1 MAFRSFHQSPFLALA
16 LGAVVL
22 LSACSDDDGG
32 GASASS
38 GGTGGSSA
46 SSGGSGSTTAQ
57 GTGGAGGGTGGAG
70 DTGGGGTGGGTGG
83 GGGGGTGGTGG
94 GADAQGIVPNP
105 IISRGKPAFASA
117 GTASVINDGKYRS
130 AGTWI
135 AGKPTSAAPAWVAI
149 QVGTGYERLLLSWT
163 ASYNY
168 NYTDVQYGAP
178 GAYRVETSSD
188 STNGSDGTWTKVA
201 EVTNNPVRTRA
212 HSFDFGGK
220 SWVRLVVTAA
230 PATTDDTGVQLDEI
244 DVHDISKGAEDTWF
258 FLGDSITAFAYDR
271 DTPATQPSFAEN
283 VHAAHPA
290 HYPAMINGG
299 IGGELTKSSDKPSAL
314 DRIDDVLE
322 MNPDFHYFAIGYGTN
337 DSWDQTDPSTFKANL
352 QQLIDKIEAAGRV
365 PVLAHI
371 PFSPDGHHNAVPAF
385 NQAID
390 ALTEENGLP
399 PGPDLYAWF
408 EDHPTQFTD
417 KVHPDPAG
425 RVAMNKLWADAVDG
439 LYPAQR

>member
-1 MAFRSFHQSPFLALA
+1 MAFGSLLRTGSLVLA
-16 LGAVVL
+16 LGTLAL
-22 LSACSDDDGG
+22 LSACSDDGD
-32 GASASS
+32 SSNSS
-38 GGTGGSSA
+38 GGTGGGSSA
-46 SSGGSGSTTAQ
+46 STGSASQGSGGNTG

-70 DTGGGGTGGGTGG
+70 GATTGTGGNGGSGTGG
-83 GGGGGTGGTGG
+83 SGGGP
-94 GADAQGIVPNP
+94 DAPGITPNP

-135 AGKPTSAAPAWVAI
+135 AGKPTAAAPAWVAI
-149 QVGTGYERLLLSWT
+149 QVGDGYERLLLSWT

-188 STNGSDGTWTKVA
+188 STNGEDGTWKSVA
-201 EVTNNPVRTRA
+201 EVTDNPVRTRA
-212 HSFDFGGK
+212 HSFDFSGQ

-230 PATTDDTGVQLDEI
+230 PATSDDTGVQLDEI
-244 DVHDISKGAEDTWF
+244 DVHDISNGAEDTWF

-283 VHAAHPA
+283 VHAAHEA
-290 HYPAMINGG
+290 NYPAMINGG
-299 IGGELTKSSDKPSAL
+299 IGGELTRSTDRPSAL

-322 MNPDFHYFAIGYGTN
+322 MNPDFHFFAIGYGTN
-337 DSWDQTDPSTFKANL
+337 DSWDQTDPSTFKSNL
-352 QQLIDKIEAAGRV
+352 QELIDTIEAAGRV
-365 PVLAHI
+365 PVLARI
-371 PFSPDGHHNAVPAF
+371 PFSPDGHHDAVDVF

-390 ALTEENGLP
+390 ELTTENALV

-408 EDHPTQFTD
+408 EAHPEQLTD
-417 KVHPDPAG
+417 EVHPDPAG
-425 RVAMNKLWADAVDG
+425 RVAMNKLWSDAVNG
-439 LYPAQR
+439 LYVGQQ

>member
-1 MAFRSFHQSPFLALA
+1 M
-16 LGAVVL
+16 L

-32 GASASS
+32 GSTASS

-46 SSGGSGSTTAQ
+46 SSGGSGGSGGSSAQ

-70 DTGGGGTGGGTGG
+70 DTGGGGTGGGGTGD
-83 GGGGGTGGTGG
+83 GGTGG
-94 GADAQGIVPNP
+94 GLDAQGIVPNP

-178 GAYRVETSSD
+178 GAYRVETSSN

-201 EVTNNPVRTRA
+201 EVTDNPVRTRA
-212 HSFDFGGK
+212 HSFDFSGQ

-230 PATTDDTGVQLDEI
+230 PATTDETGVQLDEI

-283 VHAAHPA
+283 VHAAHA
-290 HYPAMINGG
+290 GHYPAMINGG
-299 IGGELTKSSDKPSAL
+299 IGSELVKSSDKPSAL

-322 MNPDFHYFAIGYGTN
+322 LNPDFNFFAIGYGTN
-337 DSWDQTDPSTFKANL
+337 DSWGQTDPSTFKANL

-371 PFSPDGHHNAVPAF
+371 PFSPDGNHDALPAF
-385 NQAID
+385 NKAID
-390 ALTEENGLP
+390 ELTQENGLP
-399 PGPDLYAWF
+399 AGPDLYTWF
-408 EDHPTQFTD
+408 KDHAGQLYD
-417 KVHPDPAG
+417 DVHPDPAG
-425 RVAMNKLWADAVDG
+425 RVAMNKLWSDAVDG

>member
-1 MAFRSFHQSPFLALA
+1 MAFGSLLRSGSLVLA
-16 LGAVVL
+16 LGTLAL
-22 LSACSDDDGG
+22 LSACSDDGDPPDSGGTGG
-32 GASASS
+32 GASASTSSASQGS
-38 GGTGGSSA
+38 GGAGGGTTGTGGDA
-46 SSGGSGSTTAQ
+46 GST
-57 GTGGAGGGTGGAG
+57 GTGGAGGSGN
-70 DTGGGGTGGGTGG
+70 GTGG
-83 GGGGGTGGTGG
+83 GGGGGGTG

-105 IISRGKPAFASA
+105 IISRGKPAFASG

-201 EVTNNPVRTRA
+201 EVTDNPVRTRA

-258 FLGDSITAFAYDR
+258 FLGDSITAYAYDR

-299 IGGELTKSSDKPSAL
+299 IGSELTKSGDKPSAL

-322 MNPDFHYFAIGYGTN
+322 LNPDFHYFAIGYGTN
-337 DSWDQTDPSTFKANL
+337 DSWGQTDPSTFKANL
-352 QQLIDKIEAAGRV
+352 QQIIDKIEAAGRV

-371 PFSPDGHHNAVPAF
+371 PFSPDGNHDAVPVF
-385 NQAID
+385 NEAID

-399 PGPDLYAWF
+399 PGPDLYTWF
-408 EDHPTQFTD
+408 KDHPDRFTD